1 MKITI
6 VGAGKV
12 GTTITAQLS
21 KEGHDITVIDTKSDV
36 LENAQGLYDI
46 ISVAGNGASMATLQ
60 DAGIQNNDL
69 LIAVTSRDEVNM
81 LACITAKN
89 INPEI
94 NCIAR
99 IRNPEYVAQAYKMS
113 EEFGLSLV
121 INPEKQAAVEI
132 SQLLKLPGTLSREFF
147 AKARMEMIEIKIEEY
162 SKLVGVKLQDLQ
174 KIVHTKVLVCAVERD
189 GKAIMPDGSFVLR
202 VNDKIS
208 VAAQSESLHSLL
220 YSVGIIKKPIK
231 HVLLAGGS
239 RLAYYL
245 AQELLK
251 SHMTVNIIEIDEN
264 TCNELAELL
273 PEATI
278 VKGDASSQAVL
289 DAEDLSDYDAV
300 VSCTG
305 IDELNVIISM
315 YAALC
320 KVPLTITKLGRG
332 GNTRMLD
339 ALPMGPIVCPKNLC
353 TSHIVRYVRAMM
365 QSSGSAALSV
375 HQIANGN
382 AEVLEFMV
390 DENTKH
396 IGESLK
402 DISIKKNILIASITS
417 KGVSSV
423 ADGQQKFHVG
433 DTVVVVVA
441 RENPI
446 LNLNDIFEG

>member
-1 MKITI
+1 
-6 VGAGKV
+6 
-12 GTTITAQLS
+12 
-21 KEGHDITVIDTKSDV
+21 
-36 LENAQGLYDI
+36 
-46 ISVAGNGASMATLQ
+46 
-60 DAGIQNNDL
+60 
-69 LIAVTSRDEVNM
+69 
-81 LACITAKN
+81 
-89 INPEI
+89 
-94 NCIAR
+94 
-99 IRNPEYVAQAYKMS
+99 
-113 EEFGLSLV
+113 
-121 INPEKQAAVEI
+121 
-132 SQLLKLPGTLSREFF
+132 
-147 AKARMEMIEIKIEEY
+147 
-162 SKLVGVKLQDLQ
+162 
-174 KIVHTKVLVCAVERD
+174 
-189 GKAIMPDGSFVLR
+189 MPDGSFVLR
-202 VNDKIS
+202 VNDKLS

-239 RLAYYL
+239 KLAYYL

-264 TCNELAELL
+264 ACNELAELL

-289 DAEDLSDYDAV
+289 DAEDLADYDAV

>member
-21 KEGHDITVIDTKSDV
+21 KEGHDITLIDTKSDV

-60 DAGIQNNDL
+60 EAGIQNNDL

-89 INPEI
+89 INSKI

-113 EEFGLSLV
+113 EVFGLSLV

-239 RLAYYL
+239 KLAYYL

-264 TCNELAELL
+264 ACNELAELL

-315 YAALC
+315 YATLC

>member
-21 KEGHDITVIDTKSDV
+21 KEGHDITLIDTKSDV

-60 DAGIQNNDL
+60 EAGIQNNDL

-89 INPEI
+89 INSKI

-99 IRNPEYVAQAYKMS
+99 IRNPEYVTQAYKMS
-113 EEFGLSLV
+113 EVFGLSLV

-239 RLAYYL
+239 KLAYYL

-264 TCNELAELL
+264 ACNELAELL

>member
-1 MKITI
+1 
-6 VGAGKV
+6 
-12 GTTITAQLS
+12 
-21 KEGHDITVIDTKSDV
+21 
-36 LENAQGLYDI
+36 
-46 ISVAGNGASMATLQ
+46 MATLQ

-89 INPEI
+89 INPKI

-99 IRNPEYVAQAYKMS
+99 IRDPEYVAQAYKMS

>member
-21 KEGHDITVIDTKSDV
+21 KEGHDITLIDTKSDV
-36 LENAQGLYDI
+36 LENAQGVYDI

-89 INPEI
+89 INPKI

-99 IRNPEYVAQAYKMS
+99 IRDPEYVAQAYKMS

>member
-21 KEGHDITVIDTKSDV
+21 KEGHDITLIDTKSDV
-36 LENAQGLYDI
+36 LENAQGVYDI

-89 INPEI
+89 INPKI

-99 IRNPEYVAQAYKMS
+99 IRDPEYVAQAYKMS
-113 EEFGLSLV
+113 KEFGLSLV

-264 TCNELAELL
+264 ACNELAELL